1 MVSQVKGD
9 FATRNKNVA
18 SYFEKVME
26 LFLYFEKFELTQIP
40 RIENIHVDALSKLA
54 NSKDSELLKVI
65 PNEHLSRHS
74 ISNRDEVMWIEGIPL
89 WMQPLITYL
98 MIKCCRKTKKIL
110 TNSGMKLP
118 IMSFRMIYFTKE
130 DSHHLSRDAQE
141 RMGLTMC

>member
-98 MIKCCRKTKKIL
+98 MIKCCRKTKKKL

-118 IMSFRMIYFTKE
+118 IMSFPMIYFTKE
-130 DSHHLSRDAQE
+130 DSHRLSRDAQE